1 MYMGK
6 RMRIFTDSMTYD
18 SEIWLML
25 EQYGFDL
32 QAHR

>member
-6 RMRIFTDSMTYD
+6 RMRIFTDGMTHD
-18 SEIWLML
+18 SEIQLML

-32 QAHR
+32 